1 MRQAPFCW
9 TKTTL
14 GEMEGLPGLEYSLGV
29 KNGSA
34 LGFGRDRSGSYQM
47 GLGLLQGA
55 SLHLII

>member
-1 MRQAPFCW
+1 MRRAPFCR

-34 LGFGRDRSGSYQM
+34 LGFDRDRSGSYQM
-47 GLGLLQGA
+47 GLGLL
-55 SLHLII
+55 